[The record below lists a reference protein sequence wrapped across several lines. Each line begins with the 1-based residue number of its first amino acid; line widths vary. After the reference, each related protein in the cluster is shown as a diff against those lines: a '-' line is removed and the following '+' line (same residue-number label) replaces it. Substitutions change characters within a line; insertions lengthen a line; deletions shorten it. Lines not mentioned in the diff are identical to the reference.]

1 MFIKQ
6 LNKIKMERLILTKN
20 DYQIE
25 KDLKI
30 ESKYAE
36 RFQPFVTE
44 FLMND
49 FDYKDKAKIEVIRDV
64 IYTGALEKFMK
75 EQALMKLPE
84 IDRMPV
90 TQEMKMKM
98 IDVNVVFQNYSIVE
112 KLFNSIRQLT
122 PQLKAK
128 IYSFDI
134 GEANQLFLSEIAI
147 KKISD
152 VHIVYGTKNQLDAF
166 NAVNAL
172 LHEAKE
178 VEVKTGINI
187 FSHGV
192 ISGASMG
199 KLDSFVVNP
208 YAVLQSVKQ

>member
-25 KDLKI
+25 QGLNM
-30 ESKYAE
+30 ESKYSE

-49 FDYKDKAKIEVIRDV
+49 FDYKDKAKIDVIRDV
-64 IYTGALEKFMK
+64 IYTGTLEKFIK
-75 EQALMKLPE
+75 EQALIKLPE

-90 TQEMKMKM
+90 TQEMKMNM
-98 IDVNVVFQNYSIVE
+98 IDVNSVFQNYAIIE

-122 PQLKAK
+122 PQIKAK

-134 GEANQLFLSEIAI
+134 NEVDQLVLNDFAI
-147 KKISD
+147 EKISD
-152 VHIVYGTKNQLDAF
+152 AHTVYGNSKQLDAF
-166 NAVNAL
+166 NDVNDL
-172 LHEAKE
+172 LQKAKIIYE
-178 VEVKTGINI
+178 KTGVNV
-187 FSHGV
+187 FAHGT
-192 ISGASMG
+192 ISGFGNG
-199 KLDSFVVNP
+199 KLVDCVVNP
-208 YAVLQSVKQ
+208 YAVLQAVKQ